1 MTSLRTTLCELWTAY
16 NHSGL
21 KLSPYTSLLLKL
33 YGFMVILGLILQYI
47 N

>member
-1 MTSLRTTLCELWTAY
+1 MTSLRDKLYELWTAH

-33 YGFMVILGLILQYI
+33 YGFMGILGVILQCI